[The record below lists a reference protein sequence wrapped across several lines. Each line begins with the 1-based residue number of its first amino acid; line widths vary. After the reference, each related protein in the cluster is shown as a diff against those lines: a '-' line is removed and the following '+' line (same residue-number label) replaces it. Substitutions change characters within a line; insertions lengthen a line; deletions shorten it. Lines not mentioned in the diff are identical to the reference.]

1 MQIFDMER
9 KLFIEDG
16 EPDPPAINFSG
27 SITYSSDD
35 VTIKVRQLSDG
46 TQVVVEP
53 TEEGETTLGHHGRAW
68 IFDMKHMAGIQY
80 LT

>member
-27 SITYSSDD
+27 SITYCSD

-46 TQVVVEP
+46 TQIVVEP
-53 TEEGETTLGHHGRAW
+53 TEEGETNLRHHGRAW
-68 IFDMKHMAGIQY
+68 IFDMKHTVGIQY